1 MRKPPARLQ
10 RTSIRPNPSIA
21 RATASAAADRSR
33 RSGARI
39 IRSGPS
45 GPNVQCR
52 RSTCR
57 SRRTSRAPVAAKA
70 APTARPRFPPAPVT
84 RTTRRAFSF
93 MTTSRS
99 ARRRDGDPCHGD
111 VPDPWS
117 ECDRRL
123 LGRWQPYHSRNSPA
137 HAVGCAHLIPQVRR
151 FAGNPRLTMNDP
163 LLIEQAAYYRARAPE
178 YDDWW
183 QRTGRF
189 DRGPEATGRW
199 RAEVAQVEADLLRA
213 GLTGDVLELACG
225 TGWWTERLA
234 RTAARL
240 TCIDGSPETIDINRR
255 RLSAAGLALP
265 RYEVAD
271 LFEWTPSASFDAVF
285 FSFWLSHV
293 PADRFDWF
301 WAMVA

>member
-1 MRKPPARLQ
+1 
-10 RTSIRPNPSIA
+10 
-21 RATASAAADRSR
+21 
-33 RSGARI
+33 
-39 IRSGPS
+39 
-45 GPNVQCR
+45 
-52 RSTCR
+52 
-57 SRRTSRAPVAAKA
+57 
-70 APTARPRFPPAPVT
+70 
-84 RTTRRAFSF
+84 
-93 MTTSRS
+93 
-99 ARRRDGDPCHGD
+99 
-111 VPDPWS
+111 
-117 ECDRRL
+117 
-123 LGRWQPYHSRNSPA
+123 
-137 HAVGCAHLIPQVRR
+137 
-151 FAGNPRLTMNDP
+151 MNDP

-301 WAMVA
+301 WAMVAAALRPGGRAYLIDSLPDRTSKARDHRMPVTEGLEERRLNDGRTFRIVKVFRRPADLAEQLQRLGWQTSFAQTPTYFVFGQASPPTDAGAG